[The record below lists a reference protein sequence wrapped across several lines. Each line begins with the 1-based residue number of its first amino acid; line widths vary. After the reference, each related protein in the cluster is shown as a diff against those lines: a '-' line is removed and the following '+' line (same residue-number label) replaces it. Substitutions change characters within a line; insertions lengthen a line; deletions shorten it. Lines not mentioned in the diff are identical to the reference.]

1 MMVEILAIL
10 AGLAGEDGMIPA
22 QGLEERLRPAAE
34 RMEKELLEKKKR
46 LNLAEALVK
55 SGAGDVDYLLYRLGD
70 RAKFGEDGQL
80 LEGEALMA
88 EAREEFPMFFSRRK
102 SRIFGVRP
110 GEGESGGALG
120 AEEFGRMGYR
130 QRLELFETDPDLYRS
145 LQGENRW

>member
-1 MMVEILAIL
+1 M
-10 AGLAGEDGMIPA
+10 
-22 QGLEERLRPAAE
+22 
-34 RMEKELLEKKKR
+34 
-46 LNLAEALVK
+46 
-55 SGAGDVDYLLYRLGD
+55 DYLLYRLGD